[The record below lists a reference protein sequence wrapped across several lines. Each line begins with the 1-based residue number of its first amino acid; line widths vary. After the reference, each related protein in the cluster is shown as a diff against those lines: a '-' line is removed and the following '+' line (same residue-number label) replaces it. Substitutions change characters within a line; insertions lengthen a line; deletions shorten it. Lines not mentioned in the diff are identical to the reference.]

1 MKKKIISKKE
11 FIRLNEKAYEKM
23 YRNKNLQKRQMRFL
37 LKLINIDG
45 LIKAHGWVSQY

>member
-11 FIRLNEKAYEKM
+11 FIRLNEKAYEKIIEIKIFKKI
-23 YRNKNLQKRQMRFL
+23 NEFL

-45 LIKAHGWVSQY
+45 LIKAHGW

>member
-23 YRNKNLQKRQMRFL
+23 YRNKNLQK
-37 LKLINIDG
+37 KANEVLIEADKHIQ
-45 LIKAHGWVSQY
+45 KY